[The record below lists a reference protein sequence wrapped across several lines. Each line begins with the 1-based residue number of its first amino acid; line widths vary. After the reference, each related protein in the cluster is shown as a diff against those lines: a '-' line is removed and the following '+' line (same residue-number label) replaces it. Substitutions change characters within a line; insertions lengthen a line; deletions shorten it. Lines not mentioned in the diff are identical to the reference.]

1 MHNLGKLLFAF
12 TCFWGYIGFSQMMLI
27 WIANLP
33 EEIPFYTV
41 RMQGEWAPVGIALII
56 GHFVIPF
63 ALLLSR
69 DLKRKPAAAE
79 PGGGLGPADEPAG
92 PVLAG
97 DADPRPEQP

>member
-1 MHNLGKLLFAF
+1 
-12 TCFWGYIGFSQMMLI
+12 MMLI

-63 ALLLSR
+63 CA
-69 DLKRKPAAAE
+69 PAV
-79 PGGGLGPADEPAG
+79 AG
-92 PVLAG
+92 PQAQAAPG
-97 DADPRPEQP
+97 